1 MQTAT
6 LTSQTPP
13 ARASIF
19 LVEDEGIIAHNI
31 QSDLRK
37 AGYRVAGVADSG
49 RDALDQIARSRPELI
64 LMDIR
69 IRGDM
74 DGIELARRVQEQFDI
89 PVVYLTAHSDM
100 ETLQRAKVTGPFG
113 YLAKPVQQ
121 SSLSSSIEIG
131 LYKHRVES
139 ELRRQRSWLETI
151 LSHMADGVIVTDDAG
166 QVRFVNA
173 AAEKLTGWSAA
184 QATDQ
189 PVSTVLPLV
198 EPELDL
204 SLDEFLPE
212 AIASGKPSS
221 LPSGISALNPE
232 GDAYAVDGELA
243 PSLDDGKVVGSV
255 ITFRDALPR
264 RKEEQERRHQQKMLA
279 VGRLAAGVAHD
290 FNNLL
295 TVILGYTDQ
304 AIQILSAKHPV
315 ARDLEE
321 VRKAGEIAATIT
333 KQLLTFSRK
342 QDAEPEVVDLNAI
355 VRSHDA
361 LCRQLLGPS
370 ISLSVTLDPM
380 LGGIFADPGQ
390 VAQILINLVTNARDA
405 MRDGGLLRIQ
415 TANVDLENTG
425 SPGSI
430 TDYVAL
436 IVEDTGVGMDSE
448 TAERLFEPFFTT
460 KFPGRG
466 TGLGLSIVDSIVHAL
481 GGTIDVESA
490 PGCGTTFNIYLPRAD
505 DGADSRLQTLDS
517 SVPQTVQ

>member
-6 LTSQTPP
+6 TTTPP
-13 ARASIF
+13 GRASIF

-37 AGYRVAGVADSG
+37 AGYRVAGCADSG
-49 RDALDQIARSRPELI
+49 RDALEQIAQSRPELI

-69 IRGDM
+69 IRGEM

-121 SSLSSSIEIG
+121 SSLSSSIEIA

-139 ELRRQRSWLETI
+139 ELRRQRAWLETI
-151 LSHMADGVIVTDDAG
+151 LSHMADGVLVTDDAG
-166 QVRFVNA
+166 KIRFLNA
-173 AAEKLTGWSAA
+173 AAEKLTGWTAA
-184 QATDQ
+184 QAADQ
-189 PVSTVLPLV
+189 FAGSVLPLV

-204 SLDEFLPE
+204 SLDEFLPD
-212 AIASGKPSS
+212 AIAKGKPVA
-221 LPSGISALNPE
+221 LPLGVSALNPS
-232 GDAYAVDGELA
+232 GDAYPVDGELA

-255 ITFRDALPR
+255 ITFRNALPR
-264 RKEEQERRHQQKMLA
+264 RREEQERRHQQKMLA

-304 AIQILSAKHPV
+304 ALHILSSRHPV
-315 ARDLEE
+315 SNDLEE

-342 QDAEPEVVDLNAI
+342 ADSEPVTVSLNAI

-361 LCRQLLGPS
+361 LCRQLIGPTIGFS
-370 ISLSVTLDPM
+370 MTLDAN
-380 LGGIFADPGQ
+380 LGGVFVDPGQ
-390 VAQILINLVTNARDA
+390 VAQILMNLVTNARDA
-405 MRDGGLLRIQ
+405 MPKGGVLRIQ
-415 TANVDLENTG
+415 TANVDLEKTG
-425 SPGSI
+425 SPGS
-430 TDYVAL
+430 TNEYVAL

-448 TAERLFEPFFTT
+448 TADRLF
-460 KFPGRG
+460 
-466 TGLGLSIVDSIVHAL
+466 
-481 GGTIDVESA
+481 
-490 PGCGTTFNIYLPRAD
+490 
-505 DGADSRLQTLDS
+505 
-517 SVPQTVQ
+517 